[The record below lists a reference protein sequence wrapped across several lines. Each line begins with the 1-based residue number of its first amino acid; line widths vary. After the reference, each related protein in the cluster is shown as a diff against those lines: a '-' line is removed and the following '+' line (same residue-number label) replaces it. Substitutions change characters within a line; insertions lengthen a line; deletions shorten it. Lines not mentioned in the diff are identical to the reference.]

1 MNSLISLKTTI
12 GLAACSIIAMLSAC
26 AKPGLD
32 LAELP
37 LPAAPKPI
45 LEAYEHKLDMAMADF
60 STYKSKDKRL
70 MWYAGQ
76 QLSGSM
82 VDNED
87 KKNRFFAAN
96 YATFYVEKAGGQITA
111 YEIHTETRDKTAL
124 LEAAL
129 QEQFGKPDYFY
140 RDPDFSARVWERGG
154 KFFFFDT
161 NNTTAVM
168 GEKTRTADLMVVSSK
183 SPALLEWFAS
193 GGGFSYYGD
202 YLDERAKPEHQGKPY
217 RYADFFRDEEAE
229 AKSWGQEHS
238 RYFDEYVAE

>member
-1 MNSLISLKTTI
+1 MT
-12 GLAACSIIAMLSAC
+12 SAC

-37 LPAAPKPI
+37 LPTAPKPI
-45 LEAYEHKLDMAMADF
+45 FDQYENKLDMAMADF

-87 KKNRFFAAN
+87 KKNGFFAAN
-96 YATFYVEKAGGQITA
+96 YATFYVEKASGQVTA
-111 YEIHTETRDKTAL
+111 YEIHTETQDKTAL
-124 LEAAL
+124 LETAL
-129 QEQFGKPDYFY
+129 QKQFGKPDYFY
-140 RDPDFSARVWERGG
+140 RDADFSSRVWERDG
-154 KFFFFDT
+154 KFFFFAT
-161 NNTTAVM
+161 NSTIVVM
-168 GEKTRTADLMVVSSK
+168 GEKTRSADFMVISGK
-183 SPALLEWFAS
+183 SPVLLEWFSS
-193 GGGFSYYGD
+193 GSGFSYYGD
-202 YLDERAKPEHQGKPY
+202 YLDERAKPERKGKPY

-238 RYFDEYVAE
+238 RYFDEYVAD